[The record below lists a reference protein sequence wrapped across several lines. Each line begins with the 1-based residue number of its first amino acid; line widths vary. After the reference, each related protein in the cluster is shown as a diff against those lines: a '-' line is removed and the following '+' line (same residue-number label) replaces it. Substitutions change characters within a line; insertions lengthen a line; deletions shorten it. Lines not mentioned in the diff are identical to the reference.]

1 VAICA
6 FLQLSRS
13 LYIDIELS
21 GELTQFIGMT
31 KKTKIKRAPR
41 GSVGP
46 SKMVTIRM
54 PLELIEKL
62 NAASKRL
69 GLSKN
74 QIICSA
80 CLEKIG
86 DQ

>member
-1 VAICA
+1 
-6 FLQLSRS
+6 
-13 LYIDIELS
+13 
-21 GELTQFIGMT
+21 MT

-54 PLELIEKL
+54 SLDLIEKL
-62 NAASKRL
+62 DEESKRL
-69 GLSKN
+69 SLSKN

-80 CLEKIG
+80 CLEKLEG
-86 DQ
+86 GEV

>member
-1 VAICA
+1 MSEKAK
-6 FLQLSRS
+6 
-13 LYIDIELS
+13 
-21 GELTQFIGMT
+21 M
-31 KKTKIKRAPR
+31 KIKRAAW
-41 GSVGP
+41 GTCGA

-80 CLEKIG
+80 CLEKLEG
-86 DQ
+86 GEG

>member
-1 VAICA
+1 MA
-6 FLQLSRS
+6 
-13 LYIDIELS
+13 DK
-21 GELTQFIGMT
+21 T
-31 KKTKIKRAPR
+31 KTKIKRAAW
-41 GSVGP
+41 GTCGE

-80 CLEKIG
+80 CLETIEKLDDMAETMNVSKTQVLIEAIDG
-86 DQ
+86 KAEG

>member
-1 VAICA
+1 
-6 FLQLSRS
+6 
-13 LYIDIELS
+13 
-21 GELTQFIGMT
+21 LTQLYGMT
-31 KKTKIKRAPR
+31 DKAKTKIKRAAW
-41 GSVGP
+41 GTCGE

-80 CLEKIG
+80 CLEKLEG
-86 DQ
+86 GEG